1 LLTAAAT
8 LSYQGATRTIDL
20 CDSSSKKYAMP
31 LYNEHENKARC
42 PAAPQSAKSP
52 DTTKEKEKGVVM
64 RQVIVYLSGEKT
76 PEPPTVSPESKTADK
91 EREGENE
98 NYSQKLNTTSQ
109 GGTPTA

>member
-1 LLTAAAT
+1 MLTAAAT

-31 LYNEHENKARC
+31 IYNEHENKARC

-76 PEPPTVSPESKTADK
+76 PEPRQSAL
-91 EREGENE
+91 
-98 NYSQKLNTTSQ
+98 SQKQHTRKEKGKMRIIPRN
-109 GGTPTA
+109 